1 MTGASTSDAPR
12 FLADENFNL
21 AIVAGLRRARP
32 ALDILTAPDAGI
44 LHLADPGVLAWAT
57 THNRILL
64 SHDMRTM
71 PGHFY
76 RFLAQLPHDHHCPGV
91 MLLSQSLAIGQAIAA
106 VLEIWDLSFHDE
118 WRDVLTRLPL

>member
-76 RFLAQLPHDHHCPGV
+76 RFLAQTPARSPLPRSHAALTEPRNWAGHRGSAGDLG
-91 MLLSQSLAIGQAIAA
+91 SQ
-106 VLEIWDLSFHDE
+106 
-118 WRDVLTRLPL
+118 LP